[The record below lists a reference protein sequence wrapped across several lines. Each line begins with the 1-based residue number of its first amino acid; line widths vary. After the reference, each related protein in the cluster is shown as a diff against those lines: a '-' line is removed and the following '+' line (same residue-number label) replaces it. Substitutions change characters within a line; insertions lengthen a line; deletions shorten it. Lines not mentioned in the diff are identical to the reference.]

1 MEISPLRCVL
11 DTNVVIDFD
20 TGGCLDALFALPL
33 VLTVP
38 DIIIAD
44 EYLSVDAEHLKALG
58 LQVDS
63 LTGPQVMDIIALGQ
77 QYVRPSRYDL
87 AAYVLAR
94 DLSAILLTGDGSLR
108 TLAKTTGVDCHGTL
122 WLLDHIVSGGIA
134 PAPQMAA
141 ALQRM
146 LDSGSRLPKAACD
159 QRLKR
164 WQRSSQ

>member
-63 LTGPQVMDIIALGQ
+63 LTGPQVMDIIALGLQ
-77 QYVRPSRYDL
+77 HVRPSRYDL

-94 DLSAILLTGDGSLR
+94 DLPAILLTGDGSLHVGQNNR
-108 TLAKTTGVDCHGTL
+108 CGLPRHPVAVGPYCEWWHSPRPADGCRSATYARQRQSLAQSGV
-122 WLLDHIVSGGIA
+122 
-134 PAPQMAA
+134 
-141 ALQRM
+141 
-146 LDSGSRLPKAACD
+146 
-159 QRLKR
+159 
-164 WQRSSQ
+164 